1 MGGRGGAGRA
11 PAFGE
16 RARTRRHQATHSPPT
31 PPTRP
36 LRPLRPPCSPRSP
49 RSPCPP
55 RSPRAPLPPRAPRPP
70 LAHLCAAP
78 SPPTT
83 GTRCA
88 CWCPA
93 SRQRAVSSGLGLS
106 WRRPKSRRRTGSSWT
121 TAHFPPRST
130 GIGGAG
136 GRVGRGGGCGGSW
149 GRWGL
154 PPPPQHRFS
163 GRPRHPHPHIHTCKT
178 PTLNTSTAQ
187 RGLEVGAVDPG
198 NERHLGHLRPSPRLH
213 PGRPPR
219 RSRGRRLCVL
229 RRRTGHHAG
238 RRVSGRGQD
247 LGDRGARARGSGRPK
262 EAVRGWRGC
271 VRLVGYGG
279 MVGGARRPWR
289 RRPPSTHHV
298 VPTPEPEPL
307 NRSHSIPPPQ
317 WLGLDPVDR
326 HCAPAPRV

>member
-136 GRVGRGGGCGGSW
+136 GRVGRGGGVGARGAGG
-149 GRWGL
+149 GCR
-154 PPPPQHRFS
+154 PPHSTASLAAPGTR
-163 GRPRHPHPHIHTCKT
+163 IHTFT
-178 PTLNTSTAQ
+178 
-187 RGLEVGAVDPG
+187 
-198 NERHLGHLRPSPRLH
+198 
-213 PGRPPR
+213 
-219 RSRGRRLCVL
+219 
-229 RRRTGHHAG
+229 
-238 RRVSGRGQD
+238 
-247 LGDRGARARGSGRPK
+247 RAK
-262 EAVRGWRGC
+262 
-271 VRLVGYGG
+271 
-279 MVGGARRPWR
+279 
-289 RRPPSTHHV
+289 RPPST
-298 VPTPEPEPL
+298 PPL
-307 NRSHSIPPPQ
+307 PSVDWKSAPSIQETNVTSAICDPAPGSTLEGP
-317 WLGLDPVDR
+317 LDEVEVAGFAFSGGGRGIMRVDVSADEGR
-326 HCAPAPRV
+326 TWVTAALAPAAAEGQKRR